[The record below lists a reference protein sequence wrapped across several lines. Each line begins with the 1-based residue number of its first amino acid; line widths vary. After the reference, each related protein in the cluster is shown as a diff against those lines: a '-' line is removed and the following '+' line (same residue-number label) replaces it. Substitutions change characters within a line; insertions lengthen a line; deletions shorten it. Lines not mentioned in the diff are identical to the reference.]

1 MKEKLVPAAVGFL
14 VGAVFVGALAHFGI
28 CPFQTSA
35 GDKKEEPAAKVGK
48 AAPA

>member
-28 CPFQTSA
+28 CPFQTS
-35 GDKKEEPAAKVGK
+35 DEKPKEGEPAAKGSV
-48 AAPA
+48 